1 MMTTQSVNRTIRILL
16 LIALGLLVVIFGLL
30 ALRGVVRALPG
41 RYAYYLPD
49 PLLEL
54 RRVPH
59 AQTLAT
65 PESVATVDVSRLL
78 PTATPTPTPTPVPP
92 TPTAA
97 PSTSTPGGGPT
108 PQATATPQSTPT
120 SQPTPT
126 PALPTSC
133 RVPGGRMERQ
143 GWNNCGPTTLAM
155 QLSFWD
161 RAETQAEIAPLL
173 KPDPEDKNVGP
184 YEMADYARSVG
195 LEAIVRPAG
204 TLERLKRL
212 LAADFPVVVET
223 WYIDH
228 ESEEQMGHYR
238 LLVGYDD
245 ALQQFTA
252 YDSLHTPEIVLD
264 YQAMDELWRGFNR
277 LYLVIYS
284 PERAEELAAILGP
297 HMDESYAFRQ
307 ALERAQ
313 TEVLNP
319 PESCVAYAECEDAEA
334 FAWFNVG
341 TSLLALGD
349 YEGAA
354 AAYDQARALGVHYRM
369 IWYQFGP
376 YEAYYT
382 VGRYQDVITLA
393 DQILR
398 VTPNLEESYYWRGRA
413 RLALGDVDGARDD
426 FKSALKYH
434 EGWQPAVDAL
444 AALNQ

>member
-1 MMTTQSVNRTIRILL
+1 MTTQSVNRTIRILL

-54 RRVPH
+54 RHVPH

-65 PESVATVDVSRLL
+65 PESSTAVDVSRLL
-78 PTATPTPTPTPVPP
+78 STATPTSTPVPP
-92 TPTAA
+92 TSTAA
-97 PSTSTPGGGPT
+97 PSPSTPAVTST
-108 PQATATPQSTPT
+108 PQATMTPEPL
-120 SQPTPT
+120 PTPT
-126 PALPTSC
+126 LPASC

-161 RAETQAEIAPLL
+161 RLETQAEIAPFL

-184 YEMADYARSVG
+184 YEMADYARSLG

-212 LAADFPVVVET
+212 LAADFPVVIET

-228 ESEEQMGHYR
+228 DTEEQMGHYR

-252 YDSLHTPEIVLD
+252 YDSLHTPEIILD
-264 YQAMDELWRGFNR
+264 YQALDELWRGFNR
-277 LYLVIYS
+277 LYLVVYS
-284 PERAEELAAILGP
+284 SERAEELAAILGP

-313 TEVLNP
+313 AEALNP
-319 PESCVAYAECEDAEA
+319 PESCVAYAECDDAEA

-341 TSLLALGD
+341 SSLLALGD

-354 AAYDQARALGVHYRM
+354 VAYDQARALGVHYRM

-393 DQILR
+393 DQILE

-413 RLALGDVDGARDD
+413 RLALGNVDGARAD

-444 AALNQ
+444 TALEQ